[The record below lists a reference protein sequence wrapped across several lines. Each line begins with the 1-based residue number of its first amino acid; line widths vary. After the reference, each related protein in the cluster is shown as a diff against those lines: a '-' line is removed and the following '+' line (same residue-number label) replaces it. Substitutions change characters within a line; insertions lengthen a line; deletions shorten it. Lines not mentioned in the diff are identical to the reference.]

1 MEITT
6 NNVYEVYDKL
16 KFFNFDLVGSDLNKV
31 DIEKMINFFINKDEF
46 EKILILQRFLQD
58 Y

>member
-1 MEITT
+1 MVITT
-6 NNVYEVYDKL
+6 DNVYAVYDKL
-16 KFFNFDLVGSDLNKV
+16 KFYNFDLEGSDINKV

>member
-16 KFFNFDLVGSDLNKV
+16 KFFNFDLEESGLNKV
-31 DIEKMINFFINKDEF
+31 DIEKMISFFINKDEF
-46 EKILILQRFLQD
+46 ENVLILQRFLQE